1 MINFILENFDTI
13 FKNKTSLETLDK
25 VILDL
30 AIKGKLVEQNQ
41 DDEPASE
48 LIKRIKAEKQRLI
61 DEKVIKKEKP
71 LPPIEDEEIPFEI
84 PNNWEWVRLG
94 NIIQVING
102 YAYKSNEYVKESKYQ
117 LIRLG
122 NVKNNFLKLN
132 ISEIYL
138 DKTVIEKTDLQR
150 IKENDILVTLTGTR
164 GRRDYFYTVRVSE
177 NDLKSKELYLNQ
189 RVGNLRI
196 FKEIE
201 SKYINILLKSSY
213 ILDKI
218 FLTETGTANQG
229 NIGTEEVKKLVL
241 CIPPIEEQKRIVSKV
256 EKLQSIIKDLKEIYI
271 KNQNNRENLKKS
283 LLSEIESQSSDKDL
297 LKNLETV
304 FTNFDK
310 IIKTKEDIK
319 DIRNLILSLAI
330 KGKLVEQNQDDEKAS
345 ELIKRIKAEKQ
356 RLIDEKVIKKE
367 KPLPPIE
374 DEEIPFDIPNNW
386 EWVRLGELGNIFNG
400 NSINEKVKKEKYED
414 IPNGLNYIATK
425 DIVYPTS
432 IINYNNGIKIPFE
445 ELNKFRIA
453 HKNSVLIC
461 SEGGSAGK
469 KIGITEEDICFGNK
483 LYALESFSEEL
494 DNKYIFYVYNSS
506 YFYKNFKGNETGI
519 IGGVS
524 VNKFK
529 NIEIPL
535 PPIEEQKRIVSK
547 VESLM
552 KICDLLEEKITLNEK
567 ISDKLL
573 ESLTK

>member
-1 MINFILENFDTI
+1 MINFILNNFDTI
-13 FKNKTSLETLDK
+13 FKNETSLETLDK
-25 VILDL
+25 LILDL
-30 AIKGKLVEQNQ
+30 AIRGKLVEQDLN
-41 DDEPASE
+41 DEPASE

-61 DEKVIKKEKP
+61 DEKIIKKEKS
-71 LPPIEDEEIPFEI
+71 LPPIEEEEIPFNI

-201 SKYINILLKSSY
+201 SKYINILLKSGY

-271 KNQNNRENLKKS
+271 KNQSNRENLKKS

-345 ELIKRIKAEKQ
+345 ELIKRIKSEKQ

-374 DEEIPFDIPNNW
+374 DEEIPFDIPSSW
-386 EWVRLGELGNIFNG
+386 KWIRLGDISEYIQRGRSPEYSEIEEIPVISQKCVQWTGFDITKAKYINPSSLDKYAKERFLQEKDLLWNSTGDGTLG
-400 NSINEKVKKEKYED
+400 
-414 IPNGLNYIATK
+414 
-425 DIVYPTS
+425 
-432 IINYNNGIKIPFE
+432 
-445 ELNKFRIA
+445 RIA
-453 HKNSVLIC
+453 IYKKSKFEKAVADSHVTIIRASNTESLYLLLYFSSKKVQDEINSKAT
-461 SEGGSAGK
+461 GSTK
-469 KIGITEEDICFGNK
+469 QTELSTTTVKEY
-483 LYALESFSEEL
+483 L
-494 DNKYIFYVYNSS
+494 V
-506 YFYKNFKGNETGI
+506 
-519 IGGVS
+519 
-524 VNKFK
+524 
-529 NIEIPL
+529 PL
-535 PPIEEQKRIVSK
+535 PPLEEQKRIVSK
-547 VESLM
+547 VEVLM
-552 KICDLLEEKITLNEK
+552 KICDLLEEKIILNEK

-573 ESLTK
+573 ESILKN